1 MALLIYGGS
10 SGMWGV
16 GTWKPPR
23 SFLGI
28 SFGSIRGTETRGVP
42 TSEPCQVIIT
52 TGGKLWS
59 TYYKKISWTEHQWS
73 SYTIHKML
81 RPASTKTN
89 SSFQADGLD
98 LPRTTLGNHASYASV
113 SIQQL
118 IGKRSIIQANAGLS
132 LGQWE

>member
-81 RPASTKTN
+81 RPALWNT
-89 SSFQADGLD
+89 FL
-98 LPRTTLGNHASYASV
+98 R
-113 SIQQL
+113 
-118 IGKRSIIQANAGLS
+118 
-132 LGQWE
+132 